1 MKIFFQ
7 LLLLLA
13 LPATA
18 WAQSAARVQ
27 PLSGEEQTIYKH
39 VDGAGKVTYS
49 NSPIKGGNRVVL
61 EALTVIPSTPS
72 GSLRMTEDQ
81 IQAAEIALQQTKAL
95 PTRAAKATGKATPQ
109 NVATVTTMPS
119 QKAASA
125 FALPPAPMATP
136 IPAPTAAPITIP
148 AQTTQ
153 TAQATQTAQ
162 TASAA
167 PTLGMEALAQKRRTE
182 VRRRLLQTE
191 LDNEEQMLTEARTQL
206 ATEQKQTGT
215 IRAMRAGLAA
225 PDASKPAVAP
235 EARAMVERHFERVR
249 DLQDQIAA
257 HERNVD
263 EFRRQLQAETV
274 RVAKA
279 L

>member
-81 IQAAEIALQQTKAL
+81 IQAAEIALQPTKAL

-148 AQTTQ
+148 AQT
-153 TAQATQTAQ
+153 TQTAQ

-249 DLQDQIAA
+249 DLQDQIAT
-257 HERNVD
+257 HERNVE

>member
-7 LLLLLA
+7 LLVLLA
-13 LPATA
+13 MSAPA
-18 WAQSAARVQ
+18 WAQIPARVQ

-72 GSLRMTEDQ
+72 GSLRLTEDQ
-81 IQAAEIALQQTKAL
+81 IQAQAAEIALQATKAL
-95 PTRAAKATGKATPQ
+95 PTRAPKATGKATPQ

-136 IPAPTAAPITIP
+136 IPAPSAAPTTIP

-153 TAQATQTAQ
+153 TAQ

-167 PTLGMEALAQKRRTE
+167 PALGMEALAQKRRTE

-257 HERNVD
+257 HERNVE